1 MNATKIETTRGILAG
16 WLADGSGRALSR
28 EQFIEIRDGKIL
40 GIRPADGTDCRAPG
54 VIDWSDGMVIPGLI
68 DAHVHLFMSGT
79 SDPEIRQQQLAASY
93 EDLKGVIA
101 RHVRQH
107 LAAGIV
113 AVRDGGDYGG
123 YALRY
128 RDSGRRAAAQG
139 LIIRA
144 AGKAWRM
151 PGRYGRLIGRPVPV
165 GQGLAAAIQSDNA
178 AIDHVKV
185 VQSGLNSL
193 KSFGRQTSSQFSAAA
208 LGRGVQAAKERGLPV
223 MVHANG
229 ERPVGEALAAGCRS
243 VEHGFFMGGA
253 NLERLGGQA
262 TTWVPTAV
270 TMQGYAENSE
280 AGSVENDISRRNL
293 DHQHVQLR
301 QARALGVVVAAGT
314 DAGTIGVHHGH
325 SLRGEIA
332 LLMSAGFSTAEAL
345 RCATANGADLL
356 ALPDLGE
363 LAPGRQ
369 ATLVALQGGPA
380 QFPHN
385 LAAPVI
391 MLSAGRVVYDN
402 RV

>member
-1 MNATKIETTRGILAG
+1 MESIRGIVAG
-16 WLADGSGRALSR
+16 WLADGSGRALR
-28 EQFIEIRDGKIL
+28 RDQFLEINAGRIQCV
-40 GIRPADGTDCRAPG
+40 RMADGADRRATG

-79 SDPEIRQQQLAASY
+79 PDPVIRQHQLAASY
-93 EDLKGVIA
+93 KDLKGVIE

-128 RDSGRRAAAQG
+128 RDSGRSVATQG

-151 PGRYGRLIGRPVPV
+151 PGRYGRLIGRPVPA
-165 GQGLAAAIQSDNA
+165 GEGLAAAIQGDNA
-178 AIDHVKV
+178 AIDHVKLV
-185 VQSGLNSL
+185 HSGLNSL
-193 KSFGRQTSSQFSAAA
+193 KAFGRQTRPQFPPME
-208 LGRGVQAAKERGLPV
+208 LWRGVQAATERGLPV

-229 ERPVGEALAAGCRS
+229 EAPVGEALAAGCRS
-243 VEHGFFMGGA
+243 VEHGFFMGAA
-253 NLERLGGQA
+253 NLERLGDQA

-270 TMQGYAENSE
+270 TMQGYAAHSE
-280 AGSVENDISRRNL
+280 AGSVEHDISRRNR
-293 DHQHVQLR
+293 DHQLEQMR
-301 QARALGVVVAAGT
+301 RACALGVEVAAGT

-332 LLMSAGFSTAEAL
+332 LLILAGFSTAEAI
-345 RCATANGADLL
+345 RCATANGAHLL

-363 LAPGRQ
+363 LEPGRQ
-369 ATLVALQGGPA
+369 ATLVALKGSPA
-380 QFPHN
+380 QFPQN
-385 LAAPVI
+385 LDVPEILV
-391 MLSAGRVVYDN
+391 SDGRVVYD
-402 RV
+402 RRG